1 MKLKEIKRNAHKNI
15 KTHYATYLVLCLA
28 AVLMGSEFSSTLS
41 LLKQDNA
48 KSVSGL
54 LMHSSFVKSM
64 TSLFPKDVFGTTNG
78 VFATVVNGV
87 TSGSFVKTLFLGLST
102 IVHSKDI
109 ASICFVV
116 MGLCI
121 SVFYKVYIVNVL
133 PVINR
138 RLFLEG
144 RVYAKLPFDRLVYLM
159 RIRKQMHV
167 AFVKLVKSIR
177 LNRYIGDMLIY
188 STLMMSI

>member
-1 MKLKEIKRNAHKNI
+1 MKLSEIKKNAHKNV

-64 TSLFPKDVFGTTNG
+64 TFLLPEDVFGTTNG
-78 VFATVVNGV
+78 VFAHVLNGI

-109 ASICFVV
+109 AGICFVV
-116 MGLCI
+116 MGL
-121 SVFYKVYIVNVL
+121 
-133 PVINR
+133 
-138 RLFLEG
+138 
-144 RVYAKLPFDRLVYLM
+144 
-159 RIRKQMHV
+159 
-167 AFVKLVKSIR
+167 
-177 LNRYIGDMLIY
+177 
-188 STLMMSI
+188 

>member
-1 MKLKEIKRNAHKNI
+1 MKLSEIKKNAHKNV

-64 TSLFPKDVFGTTNG
+64 TFLLPEDVFGTTNG
-78 VFATVVNGV
+78 VFAHVVNGI

-116 MGLCI
+116 LGLCI

-144 RVYAKLPFDRLVYLM
+144 RVYAKLPLDRLVYLM

-167 AFVKLVKSIR
+167 AFVKLVKSII
-177 LNRYIGDMLIY
+177 L
-188 STLMMSI
+188 TL